1 MIRFSAPLIV
11 LGVSLAS
18 CSSIPQKSEIDGFTI
33 ETKVVQPKPAVTT
46 RKTVKLANLA
56 AAFQVQIPKTFVY
69 AQSNG
74 GEFDGKPFAVY
85 HSFSEDEVDVEVGCP
100 LKAPILGKGDIH
112 ANPMPGG
119 KVAMTS
125 HFGPYQNLVKAHAAM
140 DAWFEKHGAER
151 NGPPWEIYV
160 SDPTTTAPDKVR
172 TDVFYPIK

>member
-1 MIRFSAPLIV
+1 MRNPTRKSPIIRFSAPLIV
-11 LGVSLAS
+11 LGVS
-18 CSSIPQKSEIDGFTI
+18 
-33 ETKVVQPKPAVTT
+33 
-46 RKTVKLANLA
+46 LA

-74 GEFDGKPFAVY
+74 GEFDGRPFAVY

-100 LKAPILGKGDIH
+100 LKAPIIDKGDIK

-125 HFGPYQNLVKAHAAM
+125 HFGPYQNLAKAHVAM

-160 SDPTTTAPDKVR
+160 SDSTSTAPDKVR

>member
-1 MIRFSAPLIV
+1 
-11 LGVSLAS
+11 
-18 CSSIPQKSEIDGFTI
+18 
-33 ETKVVQPKPAVTT
+33 
-46 RKTVKLANLA
+46 
-56 AAFQVQIPKTFVY
+56 VQIPKTFVY

-74 GEFDGKPFAVY
+74 GEFDGQPFAVY

-100 LKAPILGKGDIH
+100 LKAPIIGKGDIK
-112 ANPMPGG
+112 ANPTPGG

-125 HFGPYQNLVKAHAAM
+125 HFGPYENLAKAHAAM

-160 SDPTTTAPDKVR
+160 FDPTTTAPDKVR